1 MKNDNTGKVA
11 IIFPKNGRIM
21 DRLSAMALLVKV
33 TELGSMSAAA
43 RALNM
48 PLTTVSRH
56 IGELESALGVRLLA
70 RTTRKLTLTDA
81 GVDYVA
87 AARRILEEVENAERQ
102 ATGEYQEPKGE
113 LVISAPTMFGRQH
126 VLPVISEFIAR
137 YPLIRVRL
145 LLSDRNADLVSDH
158 VDLAVRIG
166 DLAVRI
172 GDLAVRIGDLADSSM
187 VATRLG
193 TMRIVACAHPA
204 LLAKYGE
211 PQRPRDLAALPIIR
225 IESPMPYRGWRF
237 RAAEREDQLI
247 NLPPVLSVTTPES
260 AADAARL
267 GVGVARLLHYQALDG
282 LRHGE
287 LRLLLENVEPDPA
300 PVHLLYTAR
309 DLAPLKLRKFIDFA
323 APALRQA
330 LLRIAGAA

>member
-1 MKNDNTGKVA
+1 
-11 IIFPKNGRIM
+11 M

-48 PLTTVSRH
+48 PLPTVSRH

-166 DLAVRI
+166 DLA
-172 GDLAVRIGDLADSSM
+172 DSSM

-267 GVGVARLLHYQALDG
+267 GVARLLHYQALDG

>member
-1 MKNDNTGKVA
+1 MKNDNTAYLV
-11 IIFPKNGRIM
+11 IIFPDNGRIM

-43 RALNM
+43 RALNT
-48 PLTTVSRH
+48 PLTTVSRN
-56 IGELESALGVRLLA
+56 IGELESALGVRLLT

-87 AARRILEEVENAERQ
+87 AARRILEEVENAERR

-137 YPLIRVRL
+137 YPQIRVRL
-145 LLSDRNADLVSDH
+145 LLSDSNADLVGDH
-158 VDLAVRIG
+158 IDLAVRVG
-166 DLAVRI
+166 E
-172 GDLAVRIGDLADSSM
+172 LADSSM

-193 TMRIVACAHPA
+193 AMRIVACAHPA

-237 RAAEREDQLI
+237 RAVEREDQLI
-247 NLPPVLSVTTPES
+247 NLPPVLAVTTPGS

-282 LRHGE
+282 LRCGE
-287 LRLLLENVEPDPA
+287 LRLLLESVEPEPA

-309 DLAPLKLRKFIDFA
+309 ELAPLKLRKFIDFA
-323 APALRQA
+323 APALRQS

>member
-1 MKNDNTGKVA
+1 
-11 IIFPKNGRIM
+11 M
-21 DRLSAMALLVKV
+21 DRLNAMALLVKV

-166 DLAVRI
+166 DLA
-172 GDLAVRIGDLADSSM
+172 DSSM

-287 LRLLLENVEPDPA
+287 LRLLLE
-300 PVHLLYTAR
+300 TSSR
-309 DLAPLKLRKFIDFA
+309 IRRRSICCIPLGIWRRLSCENLSILPHRRCVRHCCASPGPLNASRSSA
-323 APALRQA
+323 APPLTAMRGQTPPP
-330 LLRIAGAA
+330 

>member
-1 MKNDNTGKVA
+1 
-11 IIFPKNGRIM
+11 M
-21 DRLSAMALLVKV
+21 DRLNAMALLVKV

-166 DLAVRI
+166 DLA
-172 GDLAVRIGDLADSSM
+172 DSSM

-247 NLPPVLSVTTPES
+247 NLPHG
-260 AADAARL
+260 AIRHHARERRRCRTA
-267 GVGVARLLHYQALDG
+267 GGGVARLLHYQALDG

-330 LLRIAGAA
+330 LLHIAGAA

>member
-1 MKNDNTGKVA
+1 
-11 IIFPKNGRIM
+11 M

-87 AARRILEEVENAERQ
+87 AARRSLRRWKTPNAG

-145 LLSDRNADLVSDH
+145 LLSDRNADLGERPCRS
-158 VDLAVRIG
+158 G
-166 DLAVRI
+166 
-172 GDLAVRIGDLADSSM
+172 GADW
-187 VATRLG
+187 RPG
-193 TMRIVACAHPA
+193 GQQHGGHPPRHHA
-204 LLAKYGE
+204 DCGLRPSGAAGE
-211 PQRPRDLAALPIIR
+211 IR
-225 IESPMPYRGWRF
+225 
-237 RAAEREDQLI
+237 RAAAAAR
-247 NLPPVLSVTTPES
+247 SGG
-260 AADAARL
+260 AAD
-267 GVGVARLLHYQALDG
+267 HP
-282 LRHGE
+282 H
-287 LRLLLENVEPDPA
+287 
-300 PVHLLYTAR
+300 
-309 DLAPLKLRKFIDFA
+309 
-323 APALRQA
+323 
-330 LLRIAGAA
+330 

>member
-1 MKNDNTGKVA
+1 MDCAVKNDNTAYLV
-11 IIFPKNGRIM
+11 IIFPKSGRIM

-43 RALNM
+43 RALNT
-48 PLTTVSRH
+48 PLTTVSRN
-56 IGELESALGVRLLA
+56 IGELESALGVRLLT

-87 AARRILEEVENAERQ
+87 AARRILEEVENAERR

-137 YPLIRVRL
+137 YPQIRVRL
-145 LLSDRNADLVSDH
+145 LLSDSNADLVDDH
-158 VDLAVRIG
+158 IDLAVRIG
-166 DLAVRI
+166 E
-172 GDLAVRIGDLADSSM
+172 LADSSM

-193 TMRIVACAHPA
+193 AMRIVACAHPA

-237 RAAEREDQLI
+237 RAVERED
-247 NLPPVLSVTTPES
+247 
-260 AADAARL
+260 
-267 GVGVARLLHYQALDG
+267 
-282 LRHGE
+282 
-287 LRLLLENVEPDPA
+287 
-300 PVHLLYTAR
+300 
-309 DLAPLKLRKFIDFA
+309 
-323 APALRQA
+323 
-330 LLRIAGAA
+330 

>member
-1 MKNDNTGKVA
+1 
-11 IIFPKNGRIM
+11 M
-21 DRLSAMALLVKV
+21 DRLNAMALLVKV

-87 AARRILEEVENAERQ
+87 ARRILEEVETPNA

-158 VDLAVRIG
+158 V
-166 DLAVRI
+166 
-172 GDLAVRIGDLADSSM
+172 DLAVRIGDLADSSM

-330 LLRIAGAA
+330 LLHIAGAA

>member
-1 MKNDNTGKVA
+1 
-11 IIFPKNGRIM
+11 M

-87 AARRILEEVENAERQ
+87 AARRILEEVENAERR

-145 LLSDRNADLVSDH
+145 LLSDRNADTVSDH

-166 DLAVRI
+166 DR
-172 GDLAVRIGDLADSSM
+172 GQQHGGHPPRHHADCGLRPSG
-187 VATRLG
+187 A
-193 TMRIVACAHPA
+193 A
-204 LLAKYGE
+204 GE
-211 PQRPRDLAALPIIR
+211 IR
-225 IESPMPYRGWRF
+225 
-237 RAAEREDQLI
+237 RAAAAAR
-247 NLPPVLSVTTPES
+247 SGG
-260 AADAARL
+260 AAD
-267 GVGVARLLHYQALDG
+267 HP
-282 LRHGE
+282 H
-287 LRLLLENVEPDPA
+287 
-300 PVHLLYTAR
+300 
-309 DLAPLKLRKFIDFA
+309 
-323 APALRQA
+323 
-330 LLRIAGAA
+330 

>member
-1 MKNDNTGKVA
+1 
-11 IIFPKNGRIM
+11 M

-166 DLAVRI
+166 DLA
-172 GDLAVRIGDLADSSM
+172 DSSM

-247 NLPPVLSVTTPES
+247 NLPPVLSVTTPGSSVCCWKTSSRIRRRSICCIPLGIWRRLSCENLSILPHRRCVRHCCASPGPLNASRSS
-260 AADAARL
+260 AAPPL
-267 GVGVARLLHYQALDG
+267 
-282 LRHGE
+282 
-287 LRLLLENVEPDPA
+287 
-300 PVHLLYTAR
+300 TAMR
-309 DLAPLKLRKFIDFA
+309 GQTP
-323 APALRQA
+323 PP
-330 LLRIAGAA
+330 

>member
-1 MKNDNTGKVA
+1 
-11 IIFPKNGRIM
+11 M

-166 DLAVRI
+166 DLA
-172 GDLAVRIGDLADSSM
+172 DSSM

-211 PQRPRDLAALPIIR
+211 PQRPRGWGWGWPAYCIIR
-225 IESPMPYRGWRF
+225 RWMACATGSSVCCWKTSSRIRRRSICCIPLGIWRRLSCANLSILPHRRCVRHCCASPGPLNASR
-237 RAAEREDQLI
+237 
-247 NLPPVLSVTTPES
+247 SS
-260 AADAARL
+260 AAPPL
-267 GVGVARLLHYQALDG
+267 
-282 LRHGE
+282 
-287 LRLLLENVEPDPA
+287 
-300 PVHLLYTAR
+300 TAMR
-309 DLAPLKLRKFIDFA
+309 GQTP
-323 APALRQA
+323 PP
-330 LLRIAGAA
+330 

>member
-1 MKNDNTGKVA
+1 
-11 IIFPKNGRIM
+11 M

-158 VDLAVRIG
+158 VDLA
-166 DLAVRI
+166 
-172 GDLAVRIGDLADSSM
+172 
-187 VATRLG
+187 
-193 TMRIVACAHPA
+193 
-204 LLAKYGE
+204 
-211 PQRPRDLAALPIIR
+211 ALPIIR

-247 NLPPVLSVTTPES
+247 NLPPVLSITTPES